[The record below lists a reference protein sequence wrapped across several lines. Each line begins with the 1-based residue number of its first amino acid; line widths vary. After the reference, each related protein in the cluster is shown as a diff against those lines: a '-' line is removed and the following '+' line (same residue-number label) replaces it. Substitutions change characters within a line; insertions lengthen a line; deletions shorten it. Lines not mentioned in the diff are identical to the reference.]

1 MKTVYVEKKAV
12 TQKVIEITVKQ
23 FSIGKVNEVTL
34 FFFLFFLHQKPARH
48 NMLRFVCLF
57 LLFLKSCP
65 KGVFASPVSQ
75 TTDDDLCGCPRV
87 KIASQSIPDR

>member
-34 FFFLFFLHQKPARH
+34 FFSFFFAPEAGTAQHAE
-48 NMLRFVCLF
+48 VCLF
-57 LLFLKSCP
+57 
-65 KGVFASPVSQ
+65 VFAFP
-75 TTDDDLCGCPRV
+75 
-87 KIASQSIPDR
+87 